1 MRARRTPAF
10 GWGFLMDTRSNQLVE
25 LLDHLVAIGMI
36 SQESA
41 QNIRIRQGAIRSVI
55 LHEKRNFHAR
65 YEPGA
70 VEIIV
75 CSGMS
80 DVFGNKLDEEKIV
93 EAWAKFKG
101 VTYYR
106 IDPLK
111 LDAKLIT
118 ETFGQAYAR
127 NNMILP
133 ISKNGDEVTIAT
145 DSPDTLGL
153 SRTLS
158 TTMRFRPKFVLSSR
172 SSILRSITEV
182 YGFRTSVAAAASE
195 QTSATAA
202 ASLAIGNLEQLIT
215 VRHLDEIDA
224 SDSHVINAVD
234 YLLNYAFSQRASD
247 IHIEPRREQSVV
259 RLRIDGVL
267 HESHR
272 LPMIVHAPIV
282 SRFKSMARMDIAEK
296 RRPQD
301 GRLKTEYQNREIELR
316 MSTMPVAFGE
326 KVVIRVF
333 DATKLFQSLDAIGM
347 SPDAFGKF
355 QRMLSARTGLI
366 LVTGPTGS
374 GKTTTLYS
382 ALQTLSSPL
391 VNITSIEDPVEM
403 VCEQFNQVQV
413 QPKIGLDFAQALRT
427 VLRQDPDIIM
437 VGEIRDAETAHMAVQ
452 AALTGHLVLSTLH
465 TNDAPSAVSRLL
477 DLQVPPFLLSSC
489 LIGCVAQ
496 RLARKVCEHCRVER
510 VMTEDEK
517 RVLGIWQS
525 SAQRRDLHVCEGKGC
540 LDCRKTGTYGQTGIF
555 EVFEVNAQIRQLIH
569 GAVPVER
576 LTKAAR
582 ADGMNTLQE
591 SALQKLGAGTIPVAE
606 VIRVLGLDC
615 S

>member
-1 MRARRTPAF
+1 ME
-10 GWGFLMDTRSNQLVE
+10 TRSNQLVE
-25 LLDHLVAIGMI
+25 LLDYLVQIGMI
-36 SQESA
+36 TPEAA

-55 LHEKRNFHAR
+55 LHEKRNFNAR
-65 YEPGA
+65 YEVGP

-75 CSGMS
+75 ASGAT
-80 DVFGNKLDEEKIV
+80 DVTGNKLDEEKIV
-93 EAWAKFKG
+93 EAWANFKG
-101 VTYYR
+101 VKYFR

-118 ETFGQAYAR
+118 ETFSQAYAK
-127 NNMILP
+127 NNLILP

-145 DSPDTLGL
+145 DSPDTLNL
-153 SRTLS
+153 SRSLS
-158 TTMRFRPKFVLSSR
+158 TTMRFKPKFVLSSK

-195 QTSATAA
+195 QTSATAL
-202 ASLAIGNLEQLIT
+202 ASLAIGNLEQFIT
-215 VRHLDEIDA
+215 VRQLDEIDA

-247 IHIEPRREQSVV
+247 IHVEPRREQSVV

-272 LPMIVHAPIV
+272 LPVIVHAPSV

-316 MSTMPVAFGE
+316 VSTMPVAFGE

-333 DATKLFQSLDAIGM
+333 DATKLFQNIDAIGM
-347 SPDAFGKF
+347 SAIEFEKF
-355 QRMLSARTGLI
+355 HRMISARTGLI

-382 ALQTLSSPL
+382 ALQTLSSPF

-403 VCEQFNQVQV
+403 VCEQFNQVQI
-413 QPKIGLDFAQALRT
+413 QPKIGLDFAHALRT

-437 VGEIRDAETAHMAVQ
+437 VGEIRDEETAHMAVQ

-465 TNDAPSAVSRLL
+465 TNDAPSAVTRLL
-477 DLQVPPFLLSSC
+477 DLNVPPFLLSSC

-496 RLARKVCEHCRVER
+496 RLARKVCERCRTER
-510 VMTEDEK
+510 CMTEDEK

-525 SAQRRDLHVCEGKGC
+525 SAQRRELHVSEGKGC
-540 LDCRKTGTYGQTGIF
+540 LDCRNTGTYGQTGIF
-555 EVFEVNAQIRQLIH
+555 EVFEVNAALRQLIH
-569 GAVPVER
+569 GATPSER
-576 LTKAAR
+576 LMKVAR

-591 SALQKLGAGTIPVAE
+591 SALQKLGAGMIPVGE

-615 S
+615 N